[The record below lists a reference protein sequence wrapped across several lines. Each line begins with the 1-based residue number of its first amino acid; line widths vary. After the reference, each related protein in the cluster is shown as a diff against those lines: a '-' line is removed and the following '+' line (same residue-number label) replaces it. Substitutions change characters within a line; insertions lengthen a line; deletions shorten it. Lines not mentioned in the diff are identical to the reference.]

1 MTLLFLKGG
10 LVDTVRASWQR
21 IDAWI
26 QQFAPSQADTYF
38 YPGVSQEQIAHVE
51 AALGLELPEDVK
63 ESYRIHNGGKSI
75 LGWETF
81 DSIEA
86 FDESGYS
93 QLLQEPGWVSKTP
106 QWVQQ
111 GKKLPVEP
119 VWRHPSWL
127 DFTTNGAGDTLC
139 IDLSPTAEGTYGQIL
154 DWGHETGVTKVL
166 FSSFRELLSVF
177 ALHLEAGIYGPHGGA
192 FVVQVHPRIQERRA
206 AFLADSPG
214 KPLIREA
221 YRNLWNGSGPDEELF
236 DQAIAL
242 ENATLEDRFF
252 ASYAIHKFINTDDE
266 ALLKIANSAPG
277 DHWIR
282 DEIPFF

>member
-1 MTLLFLKGG
+1 M
-10 LVDTVRASWQR
+10 DTVRESWQR

-26 QQFAPSQADTYF
+26 RQFAPSHVDTYF
-38 YPGVSQEQIAHVE
+38 NPGASQEQIARVE
-51 AALGLELPEDVK
+51 AALRVVLPEEVK
-63 ESYRIHNGGKSI
+63 ASYRIHNGGTSI

-81 DSIEA
+81 SRLEA
-86 FDESGYS
+86 FHASGYA
-93 QLLQEPGWVSKTP
+93 QLLQEPGWASQTP
-106 QWVQQ
+106 QWVRQ
-111 GKKLPVEP
+111 GKSLPVAP
-119 VWRHPSWL
+119 VWRHPSWF

-139 IDLSPTAEGTYGQIL
+139 IDLSPPAEGTFGQIF
-154 DWGHETGVTKVL
+154 DWGHETGVTNVL
-166 FSSFRELLSVF
+166 FSGFRELLSVF
-177 ALHLEAGIYGPHGGA
+177 ALHLEAGIYGPHGRA
-192 FVVQVHPRIQERRA
+192 FVVHIHPRIQERRA

-236 DQAIAL
+236 EQARTL

-252 ASYAIHKFINTDDE
+252 ASYAIHRFITTDDTP
-266 ALLKIANSAPG
+266 LLEIAKSAPD